1 VTVEPNTGLVTP
13 FITGLPTGDHPA
25 EQITFKDG

>member
-13 FITGLPTGDHPA
+13 FITGLPTGDQPA
-25 EQITFKDG
+25 EQITFKDA